1 MGMTYKKPN
10 MKYTDMCIYF
20 DANIYKADRDD
31 NILYQYLYHIC
42 HMLASKGRYFKYF
55 DDYDIFALYSS
66 SRLYLRYPS
75 KDKCADTLPEKRIK
89 SILNYTKATIYPLKV
104 DYQRENFAQTYN
116 YADEGQMENLVNI
129 TKQYI
134 QKDYSQGLVEAVFDT
149 LKILPG
155 IIRNRIKDTPYKND
169 ILVSKRLY
177 MSCLLTFINSMTLSN
192 DKIKKISSK
201 SNRADKED
209 LYIKSLQRERQ
220 DAVMTWHLDD
230 SFKDYV
236 RILTN
241 KIRRDIENEIAD
253 TQKSFSLTDSELE
266 GIMATAVSNT
276 DNYEENY

>member
-1 MGMTYKKPN
+1 MMTYKKNPN

-31 NILYQYLYHIC
+31 NILYQYLYHVC
-42 HMLASKGRYFKYF
+42 YMLASKGRYFKYF
-55 DDYDIFALYSS
+55 EDYDIFALYSS
-66 SRLYLRYPS
+66 TRLYLRYPS
-75 KDKCADTLPEKRIK
+75 KDKCADTPPEKKIK

-104 DYQRENFAQTYN
+104 DYQRENFAQTRIYG
-116 YADEGQMENLVNI
+116 DKGQMESLVNI

-134 QKDYSQGLVEAVFDT
+134 QKNYSHGIVETLFDT
-149 LKILPG
+149 FKTLPE

-192 DKIKKISSK
+192 DKIKKISNK
-201 SNRADKED
+201 RNIADKED

-236 RILTN
+236 RVLTN
-241 KIRRDIENEIAD
+241 KIRRDIENEIAN

-266 GIMATAVSNT
+266 GIMTTAVYNT
-276 DNYEENY
+276 DNYRENY